1 MGRDER
7 KRRGMIGHEWAMSEA
22 GFSSRQMGLSL
33 IEQMGSA
40 LENWTPRKRFNLY
53 KIKNRQD

>member
-1 MGRDER
+1 
-7 KRRGMIGHEWAMSEA
+7 MIGHEWAMSEA